1 MESQHGSNLKN
12 IRKKRA
18 TAQQSIVSLSCLVCI
33 AFAAIWGFHAGSGNS
48 RAVEAKK
55 MSASS
60 SVAENE
66 SFESKADSS
75 SQAESKVDES
85 GIDESFTDSSVTHDD
100 ADDLSDAV
108 FIGDSRTV
116 GLQNNCDK
124 PKATFLCSVGMHI
137 DTVMTDQNITL
148 SNGNAGTVIDALG
161 ERQYGRVYINLGTNE
176 LGWPYIDTF
185 KDYYTQLITKIQEI
199 QPDAVIYAESILPV
213 TASRSLQGDA
223 INNTNVATFNQAISE
238 VAQQTGINYLD
249 CTSAVAGADGTLA
262 VMCIGTAA
270 LTGCGS
276 DSDSSTANSAN
287 SAAAAQ
293 TNESVDVTAVA
304 DKLKNGIEFKDEL
317 AELDE
322 AKIEKIIGISA
333 DSYTKAKVYVSSS
346 GGTAEEIDCFE
357 AKDAD
362 SAKAI
367 ADTLTARVESQKK
380 VFENYVPEEMTKLG
394 DPVLVTN
401 GNYVYLCL
409 SNDNDKAKEIIG

>member
-1 MESQHGSNLKN
+1 MESRNGNNLRN

-33 AFAAIWGFHAGSGNS
+33 AFAAVWGFHAGSSNS
-48 RAVEAKK
+48 KAVEAKK
-55 MSASS
+55 MSTSS
-60 SVAENE
+60 SSAAVSESSESEAE
-66 SFESKADSS
+66 SS
-75 SQAESKVDES
+75 SLAESTADES
-85 GIDESFTDSSVTHDD
+85 SIDDSLTDSEVIHDD

-137 DTVMTDQNITL
+137 DTVMTDGNITL

-249 CTSAVAGADGTLA
+249 CTSAVAGADG
-262 VMCIGTAA
+262 A
-270 LTGCGS
+270 L
-276 DSDSSTANSAN
+276 
-287 SAAAAQ
+287 
-293 TNESVDVTAVA
+293 
-304 DKLKNGIEFKDEL
+304 
-317 AELDE
+317 
-322 AKIEKIIGISA
+322 
-333 DSYTKAKVYVSSS
+333 
-346 GGTAEEIDCFE
+346 
-357 AKDAD
+357 
-362 SAKAI
+362 
-367 ADTLTARVESQKK
+367 
-380 VFENYVPEEMTKLG
+380 PEEASSDGIHLMSEYCDKWLT
-394 DPVLVTN
+394 
-401 GNYVYLCL
+401 YII
-409 SNDNDKAKEIIG
+409 DNT

>member
-66 SFESKADSS
+66 SSESNADNS
-75 SQAESKVDES
+75 SQAESMVDES
-85 GIDESFTDSSVTHDD
+85 SIDESLTDSSVTHDD

-238 VAQQTGINYLD
+238 VAQQHLQA
-249 CTSAVAGADGTLA
+249 AV
-262 VMCIGTAA
+262 
-270 LTGCGS
+270 
-276 DSDSSTANSAN
+276 
-287 SAAAAQ
+287 Q
-293 TNESVDVTAVA
+293 
-304 DKLKNGIEFKDEL
+304 
-317 AELDE
+317 
-322 AKIEKIIGISA
+322 
-333 DSYTKAKVYVSSS
+333 
-346 GGTAEEIDCFE
+346 
-357 AKDAD
+357 
-362 SAKAI
+362 
-367 ADTLTARVESQKK
+367 TLTAAQQAPQIQRQ
-380 VFENYVPEEMTKLG
+380 PLRQTKAL
-394 DPVLVTN
+394 T
-401 GNYVYLCL
+401 
-409 SNDNDKAKEIIG
+409 

>member
-55 MSASS
+55 MSAS
-60 SVAENE
+60 
-66 SFESKADSS
+66 
-75 SQAESKVDES
+75 VD
-85 GIDESFTDSSVTHDD
+85 HDD

-137 DTVMTDQNITL
+137 DTVMTEQNITL

-185 KDYYTQLITKIQEI
+185 KDCYTQLITKIQEI

-249 CTSAVAGADGTLA
+249 CTSAVAGADGTL
-262 VMCIGTAA
+262 
-270 LTGCGS
+270 
-276 DSDSSTANSAN
+276 
-287 SAAAAQ
+287 
-293 TNESVDVTAVA
+293 
-304 DKLKNGIEFKDEL
+304 
-317 AELDE
+317 
-322 AKIEKIIGISA
+322 
-333 DSYTKAKVYVSSS
+333 
-346 GGTAEEIDCFE
+346 
-357 AKDAD
+357 
-362 SAKAI
+362 
-367 ADTLTARVESQKK
+367 
-380 VFENYVPEEMTKLG
+380 PEEASSDGIHLMSEYCDKWL
-394 DPVLVTN
+394 
-401 GNYVYLCL
+401 NYII
-409 SNDNDKAKEIIG
+409 DNT

>member
-66 SFESKADSS
+66 SSESNA
-75 SQAESKVDES
+75 
-85 GIDESFTDSSVTHDD
+85 DSSVTHDD

-249 CTSAVAGADGTLA
+249 CTSAVAGADGTL
-262 VMCIGTAA
+262 
-270 LTGCGS
+270 
-276 DSDSSTANSAN
+276 
-287 SAAAAQ
+287 
-293 TNESVDVTAVA
+293 
-304 DKLKNGIEFKDEL
+304 
-317 AELDE
+317 
-322 AKIEKIIGISA
+322 
-333 DSYTKAKVYVSSS
+333 
-346 GGTAEEIDCFE
+346 
-357 AKDAD
+357 
-362 SAKAI
+362 
-367 ADTLTARVESQKK
+367 
-380 VFENYVPEEMTKLG
+380 PEEASSDGIHLMSEYCDKWL
-394 DPVLVTN
+394 
-401 GNYVYLCL
+401 NYII
-409 SNDNDKAKEIIG
+409 DNT

>member
-66 SFESKADSS
+66 SSESNADNS
-75 SQAESKVDES
+75 SQAESMVDES
-85 GIDESFTDSSVTHDD
+85 SIDESLTDSS
-100 ADDLSDAV
+100 V

-249 CTSAVAGADGTLA
+249 CTSAVAGADGTL
-262 VMCIGTAA
+262 
-270 LTGCGS
+270 
-276 DSDSSTANSAN
+276 
-287 SAAAAQ
+287 
-293 TNESVDVTAVA
+293 
-304 DKLKNGIEFKDEL
+304 
-317 AELDE
+317 
-322 AKIEKIIGISA
+322 
-333 DSYTKAKVYVSSS
+333 
-346 GGTAEEIDCFE
+346 
-357 AKDAD
+357 
-362 SAKAI
+362 
-367 ADTLTARVESQKK
+367 
-380 VFENYVPEEMTKLG
+380 PEEASSDGIHLMSEYCDKWL
-394 DPVLVTN
+394 
-401 GNYVYLCL
+401 NYII
-409 SNDNDKAKEIIG
+409 DNT

>member
-48 RAVEAKK
+48 SAVEAKK

-66 SFESKADSS
+66 SSESK
-75 SQAESKVDES
+75 
-85 GIDESFTDSSVTHDD
+85 
-100 ADDLSDAV
+100 
-108 FIGDSRTV
+108 
-116 GLQNNCDK
+116 
-124 PKATFLCSVGMHI
+124 
-137 DTVMTDQNITL
+137 
-148 SNGNAGTVIDALG
+148 
-161 ERQYGRVYINLGTNE
+161 
-176 LGWPYIDTF
+176 
-185 KDYYTQLITKIQEI
+185 
-199 QPDAVIYAESILPV
+199 
-213 TASRSLQGDA
+213 
-223 INNTNVATFNQAISE
+223 
-238 VAQQTGINYLD
+238 
-249 CTSAVAGADGTLA
+249 
-262 VMCIGTAA
+262 
-270 LTGCGS
+270 
-276 DSDSSTANSAN
+276 
-287 SAAAAQ
+287 
-293 TNESVDVTAVA
+293 
-304 DKLKNGIEFKDEL
+304 
-317 AELDE
+317 
-322 AKIEKIIGISA
+322 A

-380 VFENYVPEEMTKLG
+380 VFENYVPEEMTKLN

>member
-1 MESQHGSNLKN
+1 
-12 IRKKRA
+12 
-18 TAQQSIVSLSCLVCI
+18 
-33 AFAAIWGFHAGSGNS
+33 
-48 RAVEAKK
+48 VEAKK

-66 SFESKADSS
+66 SSESNADSS
-75 SQAESKVDES
+75 SQAESMVDES
-85 GIDESFTDSSVTHDD
+85 GIDESLTDSSVTHDD

-185 KDYYTQLITKIQEI
+185 KDCYTQLITKIQEI

-249 CTSAVAGADGTLA
+249 CTSAVAGADGTL
-262 VMCIGTAA
+262 
-270 LTGCGS
+270 
-276 DSDSSTANSAN
+276 
-287 SAAAAQ
+287 
-293 TNESVDVTAVA
+293 
-304 DKLKNGIEFKDEL
+304 
-317 AELDE
+317 
-322 AKIEKIIGISA
+322 
-333 DSYTKAKVYVSSS
+333 
-346 GGTAEEIDCFE
+346 
-357 AKDAD
+357 
-362 SAKAI
+362 
-367 ADTLTARVESQKK
+367 
-380 VFENYVPEEMTKLG
+380 PEEASSDGIHLMSEYCDKWL
-394 DPVLVTN
+394 
-401 GNYVYLCL
+401 NYII
-409 SNDNDKAKEIIG
+409 DNT

>member
-1 MESQHGSNLKN
+1 MQVRRDNIRGSIMESQHGSNLKN

-66 SFESKADSS
+66 SSESNADNS
-75 SQAESKVDES
+75 SQAESMVDES
-85 GIDESFTDSSVTHDD
+85 SIDESLTDSSVTHDD

-176 LGWPYIDTF
+176 LGWP
-185 KDYYTQLITKIQEI
+185 
-199 QPDAVIYAESILPV
+199 S
-213 TASRSLQGDA
+213 ASQR
-223 INNTNVATFNQAISE
+223 
-238 VAQQTGINYLD
+238 
-249 CTSAVAGADGTLA
+249 
-262 VMCIGTAA
+262 
-270 LTGCGS
+270 
-276 DSDSSTANSAN
+276 
-287 SAAAAQ
+287 
-293 TNESVDVTAVA
+293 
-304 DKLKNGIEFKDEL
+304 
-317 AELDE
+317 
-322 AKIEKIIGISA
+322 
-333 DSYTKAKVYVSSS
+333 
-346 GGTAEEIDCFE
+346 
-357 AKDAD
+357 
-362 SAKAI
+362 
-367 ADTLTARVESQKK
+367 
-380 VFENYVPEEMTKLG
+380 
-394 DPVLVTN
+394 
-401 GNYVYLCL
+401 
-409 SNDNDKAKEIIG
+409 